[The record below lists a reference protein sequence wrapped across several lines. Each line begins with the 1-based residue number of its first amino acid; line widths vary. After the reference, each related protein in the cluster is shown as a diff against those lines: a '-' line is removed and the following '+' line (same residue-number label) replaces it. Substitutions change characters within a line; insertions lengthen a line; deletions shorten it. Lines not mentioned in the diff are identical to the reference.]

1 MPLACVSPLHDDC
14 VVPPHVAT
22 YGERRR
28 TDHHSTRV
36 SPDRTRAVCGSMALG
51 TRRLN
56 ELDPECFQQ
65 AVERVSAQETELH
78 TLF

>member
-1 MPLACVSPLHDDC
+1 
-14 VVPPHVAT
+14 
-22 YGERRR
+22 
-28 TDHHSTRV
+28 
-36 SPDRTRAVCGSMALG
+36 MALG